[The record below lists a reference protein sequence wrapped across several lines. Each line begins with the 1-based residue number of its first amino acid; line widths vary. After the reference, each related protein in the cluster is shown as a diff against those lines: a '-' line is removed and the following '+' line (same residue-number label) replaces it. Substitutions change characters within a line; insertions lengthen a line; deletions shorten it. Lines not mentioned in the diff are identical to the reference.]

1 MLPSLT
7 IYLDV
12 SGMIRLRIRRFVPDM
27 IARSQNIQCH
37 ERVSVIT
44 PPRMGPRLGAELVLA
59 WNISTTARAR
69 LQVLIVLTSP
79 EERRRMSL
87 ALLVVQYPR

>member
-1 MLPSLT
+1 
-7 IYLDV
+7 
-12 SGMIRLRIRRFVPDM
+12 
-27 IARSQNIQCH
+27 
-37 ERVSVIT
+37 
-44 PPRMGPRLGAELVLA
+44 MGPRLGAELVLA